1 MSTVMAH
8 GVTALALG
16 KTVTPRPMALRFWFW
31 AVLCA
36 CIPDADVLGFGLGI
50 RYGDLFGHRGF
61 THSLT
66 FALLLGISACWLAFR
81 GERLGLVR
89 RLAFSGF
96 FFLVTASHGLLDA
109 MTNGGL
115 GVAFFSP
122 FDTTRYFLPWR
133 PLEVPPIGIAGMFS
147 ARGLQIL
154 ANEGLWIE
162 LPALTLVTALTL
174 WRRARP
180 AVQASGAGG

>member
-8 GVTALALG
+8 AVTALALG
-16 KTVTPRPMALRFWFW
+16 RTATARPMPRRFWLW
-31 AVLCA
+31 AVFCA
-36 CIPDADVLGFGLGI
+36 CIPDVDVLGFGLGI
-50 RYGDLFGHRGF
+50 HYGDLFGHRGF

-66 FALLLGISACWLAFR
+66 FALLLGAVATWLAFR
-81 GERLGLVR
+81 GEPLGFVR
-89 RLAFSGF
+89 RLAYAGF
-96 FFLVTASHGLLDA
+96 FLLVTASHGLLDA

-147 ARGLQIL
+147 ARGLEVL
-154 ANEGLWIE
+154 TNEGLWIE
-162 LPALTLVTALTL
+162 LPALTLVAALTL

-180 AVQASGAGG
+180 PAPSAP